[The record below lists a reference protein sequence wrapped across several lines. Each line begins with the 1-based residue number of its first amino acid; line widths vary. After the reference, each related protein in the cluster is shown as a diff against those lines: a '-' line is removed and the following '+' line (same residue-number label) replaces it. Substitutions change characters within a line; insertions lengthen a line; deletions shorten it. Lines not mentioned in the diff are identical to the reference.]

1 MNTSKSNWLMV
12 HKITTASTYA
22 AMTIAI
28 AITAYMIGM
37 NGIQLTASLPLCL
50 LFAVIASY
58 VILKDQP
65 AETGDYQSAAIN
77 DIKAIVAL
85 MITILFTII
94 AF

>member
-1 MNTSKSNWLMV
+1 MV

-28 AITAYMIGM
+28 AITAYMIAM
-37 NGIQLTASLPLCL
+37 NGIQLTASLPLCML
-50 LFAVIASY
+50 YAVVSSY
-58 VILKDQP
+58 IILKDQP
-65 AETGDYQSAAIN
+65 NETGDYKSAAIN
-77 DIKAIVAL
+77 DIKAIAAL